1 MPLQMGMATEKRS
14 ESHGHL
20 KQDQAS
26 RWRCPNKC
34 ITELLELSV
43 VKREAAVF
51 VAKLQHPVFSK
62 ENVYKGAVLLTFTIC
77 LFLDLSEQHPG
88 VLLQGS
94 IDRQMFTI
102 LITDYISKEAD

>member
-1 MPLQMGMATEKRS
+1 MGMATEKCS

-26 RWRCPNKC
+26 RWRCPNKY

-51 VAKLQHPVFSK
+51 VAKLQHH
-62 ENVYKGAVLLTFTIC
+62 VY
-77 LFLDLSEQHPG
+77 
-88 VLLQGS
+88 S
-94 IDRQMFTI
+94 II
-102 LITDYISKEAD
+102 LITKDFEFICKQHAPRLKAASVT